1 MNRNNAQIRLFLI
14 VFTFTTIILST
25 WAVSINFN
33 NDFALNTEQESA
45 FYDFQNITD
54 LKNSNNGLP
63 LKYSS
68 IHRNATSAFRLFESI
83 KFDINAST
91 FVNPNYTIMR
101 IQYFNNYVEDFNMD
115 YVSGTDTNF
124 TYTYTPRYY
133 DHTGFSNV
141 SFLIYNITNG
151 LLSSTIPITN
161 FTIESNYLLSFTELI
176 EPEYHRNETLSAEL
190 IVNEDEP
197 QPYDFNW
204 NVTIVDDDNET
215 LQSNLFDV
223 GNNLEEFSFVVDD
236 RFNFTNEFYYVKIN
250 ISDASR
256 DTTKAA
262 YYPFKVLNTMP
273 EIVESSVEFSVYPL
287 KRAEDCTLNLNVT
300 DDDTYTLPENI
311 TVSIKIQTSF
321 GVIAGPPIELTNNN
335 NWTFTTTFS
344 IDITKPVG
352 RYEVYIEAE
361 DQYGGKDDTTVEIF
375 VENNPPEIQ
384 GYNVNGFTMNQSV
397 SVNYGEDLIFTFDV
411 SDIEDTI
418 DYITVS
424 LLDAENNWYNISR
437 IYIPGMKITVRTEEL
452 ITGVWYAYVS
462 VTDVDGATTRL
473 NSDYG
478 LAPQEINIIP
488 DLLTNVFP
496 WISFSIGLLIGV
508 LAGVGILYKK
518 FKTKFVE
525 TKEAPLKKPSKAP
538 KSAPSKKKVA
548 KKEAEKVEAEEI
560 DEVTKEP
567 QRKIKRK
574 LK

>member
-1 MNRNNAQIRLFLI
+1 MQIYYSNDI
-14 VFTFTTIILST
+14 V
-25 WAVSINFN
+25 
-33 NDFALNTEQESA
+33 E
-45 FYDFQNITD
+45 
-54 LKNSNNGLP
+54 
-63 LKYSS
+63 
-68 IHRNATSAFRLFESI
+68 
-83 KFDINAST
+83 
-91 FVNPNYTIMR
+91 NY
-101 IQYFNNYVEDFNMD
+101 NME

-124 TYTYTPRYY
+124 TYTYTPRYN
-133 DHTGFSNV
+133 DPLGFQNV
-141 SFLIYNITNG
+141 SFLIYNSTNG
-151 LLSSTIPITN
+151 LLSSSIPITN
-161 FTIESNYLLSFTELI
+161 FTITTNYMLLLDKA
-176 EPEYHRNETLSAEL
+176 EYHKNEILYAEL
-190 IVNEDEP
+190 IVKDEP

-311 TVSIKIQTSF
+311 TVSITIQTSF
-321 GVIAGPPIELTNNN
+321 GVLAGPPIELTNNN

-352 RYEVYIEAE
+352 KYQVHIGVE
-361 DQYGGKDDTTVEIF
+361 DQYGGKDNATVVIF

-384 GYNVNGFTMNQSV
+384 GYFVNGLTMNQSV
-397 SVNYGEDLIFTFDV
+397 SVNYGEDLVFTFDV
-411 SDIEDTI
+411 SDVEGTV
-418 DYITVS
+418 DYITIS
-424 LLDAENNWYNISR
+424 LLDEQNNWYNISR
-437 IYIPGMKITVRTEEL
+437 IYISGMKITIRTEEL

-462 VTDVDGATTRL
+462 VTDVDGATTYL

-488 DLLTNVFP
+488 DLLTPVLP
-496 WISFSIGLLIGV
+496 WIAFSIGLLIGV

-525 TKEAPLKKPSKAP
+525 IKEIPSKKPKKPSKAP
-538 KSAPSKKKVA
+538 KSAPSKKKVV
-548 KKEAEKVEAEEI
+548 KEEAEKVEAEET